1 MQFLMAVKKASFH
14 QVVAVK
20 KSVYFPVSGESGAEG
35 SARPGT
41 KGDTL
46 LQTPAVMS
54 HE

>member
-35 SARPGT
+35 SARPGIKT
-41 KGDTL
+41 WPFG
-46 LQTPAVMS
+46 
-54 HE
+54 